1 VADDKDRQGS
11 GRESAG
17 MTAVDW
23 PSYDGIAAR
32 YDDVWGSR
40 FEAVARLIWE
50 RVPPG
55 PGALILDIGTGTGI
69 VPRAMGGARLSD
81 ISGVTGCDRSA
92 GMLSMAK
99 ARLPALRLVAAGASA
114 LPFAP
119 AVFDVATASF
129 VLSHLRDYGAGLLE
143 AHRVLK
149 PGGTF
154 VMTSWAADTEAPG
167 EAWRELLAE
176 AVSSDRLQE
185 AVAQVAPSESCLETA
200 AAVEQALT
208 KAAFSGVE
216 AHAATLEC
224 RLSLEDYLADRE
236 LGAGG
241 RFARHALGAAGWARF
256 LAHARE
262 DLGRRFG
269 PLVSVPRGV
278 LVGIGRA

>member
-1 VADDKDRQGS
+1 
-11 GRESAG
+11 
-17 MTAVDW
+17 MTAVNW

-50 RVPPG
+50 RVSPG
-55 PGALILDIGTGTGI
+55 PGALVLDVGTGTGI
-69 VPRAMGGARLSD
+69 VPRAIGGARLSD

-92 GMLSMAK
+92 GMLSIAK
-99 ARLPALRLVAAGASA
+99 TRMPALRLVVAEASG
-114 LPFAP
+114 LPFGR
-119 AVFDVATASF
+119 AVFDVVTASF
-129 VLSHLRDYGAGLLE
+129 VLSHLRDYRAALRE

-154 VMTSWAADTEAPG
+154 VMTSWAADTDAPG
-167 EAWRELLAE
+167 ETWGDLLAE
-176 AVSSDRLQE
+176 AVSRDRLRE
-185 AVAQVAPSESCLETA
+185 AVARVAPSESCFETA

-208 KAAFSGVE
+208 EAAFSGVE

-224 RLSLEDYLADRE
+224 RLSLEEYLADRE
-236 LGAGG
+236 ISSGG

-262 DLGRRFG
+262 ELGRRFG

-278 LVGIGRA
+278 LVGVGRA